1 MAEDLTSMSQVARR
15 WLLSVLGPVFEL
27 HVRFDSGW
35 WRGVPPVCPGTPAST
50 WPEWVSFCVVGIIR
64 AGQLGA
70 GRTQNRF
77 QQVRKASFQGQS
89 GLILRILLRAWRTS
103 RAGRCQIR

>member
-1 MAEDLTSMSQVARR
+1 MALASMSQVARR

-35 WRGVPPVCPGTPAST
+35 WRGVPPVCPGAPAST
-50 WPEWVSFCVVGIIR
+50 WPEWVSFRVVGIIR
-64 AGQLGA
+64 AGHLGA